1 MKPDVILV
9 GHADIGKT
17 TTTRMI
23 EALEKMDKTVL
34 VVDENEMPDFI
45 KERGIN
51 ITPYPSKPIIPELI
65 SGDYLY
71 SNYGNKMSSRA
82 ARRKKERDSKKRKRK

>member
-1 MKPDVILV
+1 MKNKIGIV
-9 GHADIGKT
+9 GHVGDGKSI
-17 TTTRMI
+17 TTRIVEEIMKQ
-23 EALEKMDKTVL
+23 EKTVL
-34 VVDENEMPDFI
+34 VVGSVENNPPQPIFPI
-45 KERGIN
+45 V
-51 ITPYPSKPIIPELI
+51 PYPPLPELPELV